1 MYETPSLHKFGYSSE
16 QLKLRE
22 YQELK
27 DMIKSQEKLAQ
38 ITHSKLKEDLQRD
51 FENDIENQVEEKMLD
66 AKLHQILDPQEIQDV
81 FINTKLINDIYSQL
95 SDLSKTINKLEQEMK
110 KSFTEQRTTLVNE
123 VLNLIHN
130 NSFEML
136 TVRNLK
142 LMSTPGQAGMI
153 LNEN

>member
-51 FENDIENQVEEKMLD
+51 FENDIENQEKLIEEKMLD
-66 AKLHQILDPQEIQDV
+66 AKLHQTLDPQEIQNV
-81 FINTKLINDIYSQL
+81 LLNTKLINDIYSQF
-95 SDLSKTINKLEQEMK
+95 SDLSKTINKLEQSMK
-110 KSFTEQRTTLVNE
+110 KIFRRTKNCL
-123 VLNLIHN
+123 
-130 NSFEML
+130 S
-136 TVRNLK
+136 K
-142 LMSTPGQAGMI
+142 
-153 LNEN
+153 